1 MTNSVWITGA
11 RGFLGR
17 HLCTLAA
24 QNGWRIFGVGHGN
37 WPEPDRR
44 RTGINHWIN
53 GDVDHAALSSLQTIS
68 GPPNYVF
75 HLAGGS
81 SVRASLLEPFEDL
94 RRTVLSTAAA
104 LDWLRVHAPEA
115 IFVMAS
121 SAAVYGNTTLAA
133 IPESS
138 LAMPISPYGINK
150 YAAEL
155 MVRNYGKNYG
165 VRSAILRM
173 FSVYGP
179 GLEKQLVWDIGS
191 RLNGSPANL
200 MLSGTGDELRDWI
213 FAEDAARALLHVRNL
228 ASPDAPVFNAGTGQ
242 GVSVRQ
248 IAQLVIDCWESKAA
262 LMFDGVAREGDPLKL
277 VADPARL
284 LVSGFAWQTPLD
296 AGMAKTVGW
305 LKPRL
310 KAQ

>member
-1 MTNSVWITGA
+1 MTAAVWITGA
-11 RGFLGR
+11 HGFLGR

-24 QNGWRIFGVGHGN
+24 QNEWRLFGVGHGN

-44 RTGINHWIN
+44 RAGMGHWIN
-53 GDVDHAALSSLQTIS
+53 GDVDHAALSSLQTVS
-68 GPPNYVF
+68 GPPSYVF

-94 RRTVLSTAAA
+94 RRTVLSTAAV
-104 LDWLRVHAPEA
+104 LDWLRVHAPDA
-115 IFVMAS
+115 VFVMAS
-121 SAAVYGNTTLAA
+121 SAAVYGTTSLST

-138 LAMPISPYGINK
+138 LAVPISPYGINK

-191 RLNGSPANL
+191 RLNSSPSSL
-200 MLSGTGDELRDWI
+200 MLSGTGNELRDWI
-213 FAEDAARALLHVRNL
+213 FAEDAARALLHVRDHANR
-228 ASPDAPVFNAGTGQ
+228 DAPIFNAGTGH
-242 GVSVRQ
+242 GTSVRQ
-248 IAQLVIDCWESKAA
+248 IAELIIGLWKSRTA
-262 LMFDGVAREGDPLKL
+262 LTFDGVVRGGDPLKL
-277 VADPARL
+277 VADPTRL
-284 LVSGFAWQTPLD
+284 LESDFLWKTSLA
-296 AGMAKTVGW
+296 AGMTQTVNW
-305 LKPRL
+305 LKLRL
-310 KAQ
+310 NAQ